1 MILSLCLALQGLLPE
16 HSFGLPD
23 TRETLLDW
31 NDPTRGPVGKLIG
44 LENMMPEEGLKE
56 SAWFVQPLEQKAKE
70 QLVLLSAAP

>member
-1 MILSLCLALQGLLPE
+1 M
-16 HSFGLPD
+16 
-23 TRETLLDW
+23 
-31 NDPTRGPVGKLIG
+31 GKLIG